1 MGFSDIYWRFFNFFV
16 RRVIAITWVVIGL
29 VIAFANVP
37 LLLPGATIEVDG
49 TSTDDLVY
57 RVCAVVLPL
66 LAAIAGV
73 LLFRTE
79 PYRPRK

>member
-16 RRVIAITWVVIGL
+16 RRVVAITWVVIGF
-29 VIAFANVP
+29 VMACANVP

-49 TSTDDLVY
+49 TSTDDLLY

-73 LLFRTE
+73 LLFRAE
-79 PYRPRK
+79 PYNPQK